1 LKGTATTTPKLNIGI
16 LAISA
21 EFRDSLAAQV
31 ESTQLAVLKVAADE
45 YCKAEDDYA
54 TQRFIEARPDA
65 IIIDI
70 QDHRAA
76 IQAIFI
82 LHAALPETWLYAC
95 GAPNDPQL
103 IIETMQAGAREFI
116 AKPVSPGSISMA
128 FGRFIDER
136 DRVRSVSK
144 PRGKV
149 YAITSA
155 KGGAGATSVAV
166 NLAMTLATAKEQ
178 KVAILDLNSPVGDA
192 ASYLNLKPQFS
203 LSDALASASRLDS
216 ILLDT
221 FMTKEG
227 NLSLLPGPKQFKG
240 NAMPPV
246 SLAKLLRVVAGTYAH
261 TFIDMP
267 SSLDQEVL
275 QSIADISEVVLV
287 VMTPELPAV
296 WRTHRL
302 ITLLSGLG
310 CSDRIRL
317 ILNRDNSRD
326 EITDKE
332 ISRALHHQ
340 IYFRLPN
347 NYASA
352 IQAINSGKPIVEINH
367 SGLGS
372 SYRQLTQQL
381 TGVTLQTPR
390 RGFSK
395 LFF

>member
-1 LKGTATTTPKLNIGI
+1 MTTQKLAVGI
-16 LAISA
+16 LATLPEI
-21 EFRDSLAAQV
+21 RDSLVGHV
-31 ESTQLAVLKVAADE
+31 ESTQLGTLKIAVDE
-45 YCKAEDDYA
+45 YCVVEDDYP
-54 TQRFIEARPDA
+54 TQRFIEARPDV
-65 IIIDI
+65 IFIDM
-70 QDHRAA
+70 QDQRAA
-76 IQAIFI
+76 IKALFT
-82 LHAALPETWLYAC
+82 LHAVLPETWLFAC
-95 GAPNDPQL
+95 GAPSDPQL

-116 AKPVSPGSISMA
+116 AKPVTARSISMA
-128 FGRFIDER
+128 FGRYFDER
-136 DRVRSVSK
+136 DRLKSVSK
-144 PRGKV
+144 SRGKIYTV
-149 YAITSA
+149 TSA
-155 KGGAGATSVAV
+155 KGGSGATSVTV
-166 NLAMTLATAKEQ
+166 NLATTLAGSTEE

-203 LSDALASASRLDS
+203 ISDALASAARLDS

-221 FMTKEG
+221 FMAKEG
-227 NLSLLPGPKQFKG
+227 KVSLLPGPKQFKG
-240 NAMPPV
+240 SAISPP
-246 SLAKLLRVVAGTYAH
+246 SMAKLLRIVAGAYGH

-267 SSLDQEVL
+267 SALDQELIQVT
-275 QSIADISEVVLV
+275 ADVSEAVLV

-310 CSDRIRL
+310 CADRIRL

-332 ISRALHHQ
+332 IARALNHP

-352 IQAINSGKPIVEINH
+352 IQAINKGKPIVDVNH
-367 SGLGS
+367 SNLASG
-372 SYRQLTQQL
+372 YRQLTQEL
-381 TGVTLQTPR
+381 TGMALQKPR